1 MLPLQIG
8 ASCAITLLCAIEEY
22 ALEYRRLDPD
32 EQGELIA
39 ARAMLRSAVLA
50 AIPIETD
57 RFYRCRSRVAPEE
70 VIFAPAG
77 FKVEIDTVTDEGIL
91 VQGWH
96 RPYTDAREK
105 IEIVFVPVH
114 ELIEIDAPTAL
125 TLDPVLFA
133 CLDRLIAG
141 DESVI
146 EADSVAA

>member
-22 ALEYRRLDPD
+22 AAEYRRVDPD
-32 EQGELIA
+32 EQAELIA

-50 AIPIETD
+50 AIPTNAD
-57 RFYRCRSRVAPEE
+57 RFYRCRSRVAGEE
-70 VIFAPAG
+70 VIFAPSG
-77 FKVEIDTVTDEGIL
+77 FKVEIDSVSDDGVL

-105 IEIVFVPVH
+105 IEITFFPIH
-114 ELIEIDAPTAL
+114 ELIAIDAPTAL

-133 CLDRLIAG
+133 CLDRLVAG
-141 DESVI
+141 DESVVEGN
-146 EADSVAA
+146 EAAA